1 LHTKTDDP
9 VEVVTDCASVI
20 SYFTQARKGTATSY
34 KNVLGGLWCDVQ
46 VDRVSHLH
54 KIKSHLSYGKACELG
69 MGQWWAGNMEADRL
83 AQRAAERAMIS
94 SGEVSSY
101 NTRLAKAVYFL
112 RDIAHSLVHWG
123 GEEVHHY
130 ELEKV
135 LTAKAD
141 RALKQHSY
149 EWDPEAKLWICSK
162 CWKSR
167 RRELAHRP
175 DKTGCKKNHKADA
188 RRLHESHTLRFA
200 QGPWGARPLMYCVKC
215 GHYTKS
221 RLATLSRQC
230 QGRHTRQGNLTS
242 AYRLYL
248 RTIRRGVH
256 PTMARWKLGV
266 QYTPAV
272 SKGRNEP
279 TAALS
284 RDVCAAQCTR
294 LQPVPHRAPQ
304 DEVAEEIRELE
315 ALEAEAR
322 EAEALEELRWEQEEE
337 AALTMGLG
345 IDDP

>member
-1 LHTKTDDP
+1 LHTKSDDP
-9 VEVVTDCASVI
+9 LEVVTDCASVI
-20 SYFTQARKGTATSY
+20 SYFTQARKGTATSH
-34 KNVLGGLWCDVQ
+34 KNVLGGLWSDVQ
-46 VDRVSHLH
+46 VDRVSHVY

-69 MGQWWAGNMEADRL
+69 MGQWWAGNAEADRL

-123 GEEVHHY
+123 GEEVYHH

-149 EWDPEAKLWICSK
+149 EWDPEAKLWICSQ
-162 CWKSR
+162 CWKAR

-175 DKTGCKKNHKADA
+175 DTTGCKEIHKADA

-215 GHYTKS
+215 GHYTTS

-242 AYRLYL
+242 AFRLYL

-256 PTMARWKLGV
+256 PTRVGWKLGV
-266 QYTPAV
+266 QYTPVV

-284 RDVCAAQCTR
+284 RDVRAAQCTR
-294 LQPVPHRAPQ
+294 LQPVPYKAPQ
-304 DEVAEEIRELE
+304 DEAAEDIRELE

-322 EAEALEELRWEQEEE
+322 EAEAMEDLRWEHDEE

-345 IDDP
+345 FDDP